1 MSRAVGSSADQK
13 KFHPSLVLVL
23 PARQAACKEMA
34 VKMKRCHF
42 QAVWQLGCSSGA
54 TDSMQVNASSRA
66 VTAGEGGNGLQA
78 SMSHCPMQ
86 D

>member
-1 MSRAVGSSADQK
+1 MFCQRDKRRG
-13 KFHPSLVLVL
+13 
-23 PARQAACKEMA
+23 KEMA
-34 VKMKRCHF
+34 VKVERCHL

-66 VTAGEGGNGLQA
+66 ATAAEGGNRFVALDVA
-78 SMSHCPMQ
+78 LFRMQ